1 MRRRHLLW
9 TILLAGCTGPSPG
22 DIPAGVPSPS
32 AFLAA
37 IKPADLGRETE
48 VGQLVTV
55 SHGDKAITVE
65 ARLSVKR
72 DRVLMV
78 AQDMLGQRLMTVRWD
93 DAGVAVERSPNLPD
107 SVSPQAILADLVAIS
122 WPAAAVQ
129 RALAGSG
136 ARLVEQPGQRVIM
149 LGGRETL
156 HATIGWPGGDGP
168 GARWTGSM
176 SYRNVRAGY
185 TVSVQSVEQP

>member
-1 MRRRHLLW
+1 MLRRHLLW
-9 TILLAGCTGPSPG
+9 AILLAGCTGPSPR
-22 DIPAGVPSPS
+22 DIPAGVPSPTS
-32 AFLAA
+32 FLGA

-48 VGQLVTV
+48 AVQLVSV
-55 SHGDKAITVE
+55 SRDDKAISVE
-65 ARLSVKR
+65 VRLSVKR
-72 DRVLMV
+72 DRLLLV

-122 WPAAAVQ
+122 WPATAVQ
-129 RALAGSG
+129 HALDSSG
-136 ARLVEQPGQRVIM
+136 ARLLEQAGQRVVI
-149 LGGRETL
+149 LGDRETL
-156 HATIGWPGGDGP
+156 HATIGWPEG
-168 GARWTGSM
+168 RWTGSM